1 MNLRGVQLMSGGTVQ
16 PRQVDALVL
25 FLNGR
30 WCSALSRL
38 CCGPRDPSW
47 APSREPSRAQSRAQ
61 SREPS
66 RPEVELVSPL
76 VSERGDTKALW

>member
-1 MNLRGVQLMSGGTVQ
+1 MSGGTVQ

-38 CCGPRDPSW
+38 CCSPRDPSW
-47 APSREPSRAQSRAQ
+47 ARSP
-61 SREPS
+61 
-66 RPEVELVSPL
+66 PEAELVSPL
-76 VSERGDTKALW
+76 VSERGDKTALW

>member
-38 CCGPRDPSW
+38 CCSPRDASW
-47 APSREPSRAQSRAQ
+47 AQSRDQ

-66 RPEVELVSPL
+66 RTTWPPEAELVSPL
-76 VSERGDTKALW
+76 VSERGDRTALW